1 MAKKQSQGKNIEVA
15 TVVGMGIGALSM
27 AAYVLFGPEGKKNR
41 KKITGWSI
49 KMKGEVIEKL
59 EAAKEITEPVY
70 HDIVEK
76 VSQKY
81 AKLKNVDEAE
91 LALVVADIRKQW
103 KHMMRD
109 AKPKKKVTKK
119 TVKKVVE
126 KTLE

>member
-1 MAKKQSQGKNIEVA
+1 MAKKQSQGKNIGA
-15 TVVGMGIGALSM
+15 AAVVGMGIGALSA

-109 AKPKKKVTKK
+109 AKPKKKVAKK
-119 TVKKVVE
+119 APKKVAE
-126 KTLE
+126 ITLE

>member
-1 MAKKQSQGKNIEVA
+1 MTKKQSQGKNIEVA
-15 TVVGMGIGALSM
+15 TVVGMGIGALSV